1 MLSPPSRNQ
10 RWLFGRDAYR
20 PPDEPIRTAEYDVAE
35 LPDDTE
41 LAEEEDAMV
50 DIEQAMDVRDALG
63 SMDRTCRE
71 MLDRFFARDETYR
84 TIADELDVPMGT
96 VASRISRC
104 LDNLR
109 QRLEGRNLAPYG
121 SGG

>member
-1 MLSPPSRNQ
+1 
-10 RWLFGRDAYR
+10 
-20 PPDEPIRTAEYDVAE
+20 
-35 LPDDTE
+35 
-41 LAEEEDAMV
+41 MV

-84 TIADELDVPMGT
+84 TIADALDVPMGT

-104 LDNLR
+104 LDKLR